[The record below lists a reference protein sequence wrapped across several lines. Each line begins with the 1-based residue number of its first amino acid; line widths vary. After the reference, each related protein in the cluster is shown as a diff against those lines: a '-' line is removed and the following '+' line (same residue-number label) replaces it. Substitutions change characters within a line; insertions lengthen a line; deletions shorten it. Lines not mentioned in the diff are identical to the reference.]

1 MKKLK
6 IFFVCNFEI
15 VGQKQSGAIWMGM
28 PVWSMR
34 LYSSLIAQYLQ
45 SSIRNSCKFKFK
57 DTFCA
62 LIISKHFCSDNLL
75 CVCLLGFYLGNCRR
89 RWTKGIKSFEGCLR
103 HHIWIL
109 VRIAAE
115 IPSGGKKALSIHY
128 TVPSHLYIVK
138 RYYVYKV
145 RRHGTVYIYRGAWK
159 KKYGLPWPVTACLN
173 QHSDRAYCFLQ

>member
-1 MKKLK
+1 MA
-6 IFFVCNFEI
+6 F
-15 VGQKQSGAIWMGM
+15 IWSYRSQPTLRPFHHDWKWILSYKAAVTKHLCMY
-28 PVWSMR
+28 V
-34 LYSSLIAQYLQ
+34 YSDYC
-45 SSIRNSCKFKFK
+45 IRNSCKFKFK

-75 CVCLLGFYLGNCRR
+75 CVCLLGFYLGNCRW